1 MTTQRSLKRVKII
14 DKTVG
19 YILLILL
26 ALFFLFPLVY
36 MITTSLN
43 PNERDIVSK
52 MGSIEAFIPTEVS
65 LKNYFG
71 DPNAEDPNLTANKGV
86 TGRMNFGRFMFNSV
100 FIVTCTVLG
109 GLLINS
115 MLAFG
120 LARFN
125 FKGRVF
131 FVSMIV
137 ALMIIPFEAIAIPL
151 LWLVNSLGWMDSYQV
166 QIIPF
171 MANPF
176 YIFLFYQFFIQ
187 FPKALEEAAL
197 IDGAGW
203 FKIYWKVALPLS
215 KPIMASVAI
224 LHFLMQWGFFL
235 WPLMVTRGEEFRPL
249 PVAMQQFFGQ
259 YPRDWGDIMAFAS
272 MMTIPVLILFII
284 LQGQFVNSAK
294 SSGIK

>member
-1 MTTQRSLKRVKII
+1 MSKKRSLKRSKII

-19 YILLILL
+19 YILLTIL
-26 ALFFLFPLVY
+26 ALFFLFPLIY
-36 MITTSLN
+36 MVTTSLN
-43 PNERDIVSK
+43 PDESDIVSK
-52 MGSIEAFIPTEVS
+52 MGSIEAFIPTDVS

-71 DPNAEDPNLTANKGV
+71 DSSAEDADLTENKGV
-86 TGRMNFGRFMFNSV
+86 TGRMNFGRFMFNSI
-100 FIVTCTVLG
+100 FIVSCTVVA
-109 GLLINS
+109 GLIVNS

-120 LARFN
+120 LARFS
-125 FKGRVF
+125 FKGRALL
-131 FVSMIV
+131 VSLIV

-151 LWLVNSLGWMDSYQV
+151 LWLVNIFNWLDSYHV

-171 MANPF
+171 IANPF

-187 FPKALEEAAL
+187 FPKALEEAAI
-197 IDGAGW
+197 IDGASW

-215 KPIMASVAI
+215 KPILSSVAI
-224 LHFLMQWGFFL
+224 LHFLTQWGFFL
-235 WPLMVTRGEEFRPL
+235 WPLMVTRGEEYRPL

-284 LQGQFVNSAK
+284 LQGQFVNSVK

>member
-1 MTTQRSLKRVKII
+1 MVKQRSLKRVLIF
-14 DKTVG
+14 DKVIG
-19 YILLILL
+19 YLLLILL

-36 MITTSLN
+36 MISTSLN
-43 PNERDIVSK
+43 PDESDIVNK
-52 MGSIEAFIPTEVS
+52 MGSIMAFVPTNVS
-65 LKNYFG
+65 LKNYIG
-71 DPNAEDPNLTANKGV
+71 DPDAEDPKKTENQGV
-86 TGRMNFGRFMFNSV
+86 LGRMNFGRFMFNSV
-100 FIVTCTVLG
+100 FIVSCTVLA
-109 GLLINS
+109 GLLVNS

-120 LARFN
+120 LARFS
-125 FKGRVF
+125 FKGRGVL
-131 FVSMIV
+131 VAGIV

-151 LWLVNSLGWMDSYQV
+151 LWLVNNLGWLDSYQV

-171 MANPF
+171 IANPF

-197 IDGAGW
+197 IDGASW
-203 FKIYWKVALPLS
+203 FKIYWKLALPLS
-215 KPIMASVAI
+215 KPILSSVAI

-272 MMTIPVLILFII
+272 MMTIPVLILFVI
-284 LQGQFVNSAK
+284 LQRHFVNSVK

>member
-1 MTTQRSLKRVKII
+1 MARSRSLRRIKIL

-19 YILLILL
+19 YILLILM
-26 ALFFLFPLVY
+26 ALFFLFPLLY
-36 MITTSLN
+36 MISTSLN

-52 MGSIEAFIPTEVS
+52 MGSIEAFIPSNIS
-65 LKNYFG
+65 LKNYIG
-71 DPNAEDPNLTANKGV
+71 DADAEDPTLTENKGV
-86 TGRMNFGRFMFNSV
+86 FGRMNFGRFMFNSI
-100 FIVTCTVLG
+100 FIVSCTVIA

-120 LARFN
+120 LARFS
-125 FKGRVF
+125 FKGRTIL
-131 FVSMIV
+131 VSLIV
-137 ALMIIPFEAIAIPL
+137 ALMIIPFETIAIPL
-151 LWLVNSLGWMDSYQV
+151 LWLSNSFKWLDSYQV

-171 MANPF
+171 IANPL

-187 FPKALEEAAL
+187 FPKSLEEAAL

-203 FKIYWKVALPLS
+203 FKIYWKLALPLS
-215 KPIMASVAI
+215 RPILSSVAI
-224 LHFLMQWGFFL
+224 LHFLMQWGSFL
-235 WPLMVTRGEEFRPL
+235 WPLMVTRGEEYRPL

-284 LQGQFVNSAK
+284 LQGQFVNSVK
-294 SSGIK
+294 NSGIK

>member
-1 MTTQRSLKRVKII
+1 MARQRSLKRVLLVEKI
-14 DKTVG
+14 VV
-19 YILLILL
+19 YFLLSLL
-26 ALFFLFPLVY
+26 VVFFLFPLVY

-43 PNERDIVSK
+43 PDETDIVHK
-52 MGSIEAFIPTEVS
+52 MGSLMAFVPTTVS
-65 LKNYFG
+65 LKNYIG
-71 DPNAEDPNLTANKGV
+71 DPNAEDPERTENKGV
-86 TGRMNFGRFMFNSV
+86 IGRMNFGRFLFNSV
-100 FIVTCTVLG
+100 FIVSCTVLA
-109 GLLINS
+109 GLLVNS

-120 LARFN
+120 LARFS
-125 FKGRVF
+125 FKGRSLLVGT
-131 FVSMIV
+131 IV

-151 LWLVNSLGWMDSYQV
+151 LWLTNALGWLDSYHV

-171 MANPF
+171 IANPF

-197 IDGAGW
+197 IDGASW
-203 FKIYWKVALPLS
+203 FGIYWKVALPLS
-215 KPIMASVAI
+215 KPILSSVAI

-272 MMTIPVLILFII
+272 MMTVPVLVLFVI
-284 LQGQFVNSAK
+284 LQRHFVNSVK

>member
-1 MTTQRSLKRVKII
+1 MAQQRSLKRVKIF
-14 DKTVG
+14 DKVIG
-19 YILLILL
+19 YFLLTLL

-36 MITTSLN
+36 MVSTSLN
-43 PNERDIVSK
+43 PDERDIVNK
-52 MGSIEAFIPTEVS
+52 MGSVMAFVPKNIS
-65 LKNYFG
+65 LKNYIG
-71 DPNAEDPNLTANKGV
+71 DPDAEDPTKTENQGV
-86 TGRMNFGRFMFNSV
+86 IGRMNFGRFMFNSV
-100 FIVTCTVLG
+100 FIVSCTVLA
-109 GLLINS
+109 GLLVNS

-120 LARFN
+120 LARFS
-125 FKGRVF
+125 FKGREVL
-131 FVSMIV
+131 VSGIV

-151 LWLVNSLGWMDSYQV
+151 LWLVNNLGWLDSYQV

-171 MANPF
+171 IANPF

-197 IDGAGW
+197 IDGASW

-215 KPIMASVAI
+215 KPILSSVAI

-235 WPLMVTRGEEFRPL
+235 WPLMVTRGEEYRPL

-272 MMTIPVLILFII
+272 MMTIPVLVLFVI
-284 LQGQFVNSAK
+284 LQRHFVNSVK